1 MKHLKIYEAFDV
13 FKDKLDE
20 LQDFCDTYL
29 AYMTDKGVA
38 LTVTPNSRLS
48 STIFVLSVSSVE
60 SRDFEWNDIK
70 DYFIPFLEVLTKKIG
85 RGNFMTNSDTNHEFK
100 FTFIKKVWNTNFSV
114 LHKHATGRNRDILFR
129 SLEDVIDDKVPYR
142 ITIESLKFSIEYY

>member
-1 MKHLKIYEAFDV
+1 MKYLKIYEAFDV

-29 AYMTDKGVA
+29 AYMTDKGVV

-48 STIFVLSVSSVE
+48 STIFVLSVRSVE

-70 DYFIPFLEVLTKKIG
+70 DHFIPFLEVLTNKIG
-85 RGNFMTNSDTNHEFK
+85 RGNIMTNSDLNHEFK
-100 FTFIKKVWNTNFSV
+100 FTN
-114 LHKHATGRNRDILFR
+114 NRGVFYR
-129 SLEDVIDDKVPYR
+129 SLEDVIEDKVPN
-142 ITIESLKFSIEYY
+142 IMPAIESLSFAIKYY

>member
-29 AYMTDKGVA
+29 AYMTDKGVV

-48 STIFVLSVSSVE
+48 STIFVLSVRSVE

-70 DYFIPFLEVLTKKIG
+70 DYFIPFLEVLTNKIG
-85 RGNFMTNSDTNHEFK
+85 RGNIMTNSDPNHEFK
-100 FTFIKKVWNTNFSV
+100 FVN
-114 LHKHATGRNRDILFR
+114 NRGVFYR
-129 SLEDVIDDKVPYR
+129 SLEDVIADKVPN
-142 ITIESLKFSIEYY
+142 IMPSIESLSFAIKYY

>member
-1 MKHLKIYEAFDV
+1 MKYLKIYEEFDV

-29 AYMTDKGVA
+29 AYMTDKGVV

-48 STIFVLSVSSVE
+48 STIFVLSVRSIE

-70 DYFIPFLEVLTKKIG
+70 NYFIPFLEVLIKKIG
-85 RGNFMTNSDTNHEFK
+85 RVNFMTNSDPNHEFR
-100 FTFIKKVWNTNFSV
+100 FTN
-114 LHKHATGRNRDILFR
+114 NRGIFYR
-129 SLEDVIDDKVPYR
+129 SLEDVIDDKVPYI
-142 ITIESLKFSIEYY
+142 ITIESLKFSIKYY

>member
-1 MKHLKIYEAFDV
+1 MIYLKVYEGFDV

-29 AYMTDKGVA
+29 AYMTDKGVV

-48 STIFVLSVSSVE
+48 STIFVLSVRSIE
-60 SRDFEWNDIK
+60 NKDFKWNDIK

-85 RGNFMTNSDTNHEFK
+85 RGNFMTNSDPNHEFK
-100 FTFIKKVWNTNFSV
+100 FTNNI
-114 LHKHATGRNRDILFR
+114 GILFR
-129 SLEDVIDDKVPYR
+129 SLEDVITDKIANPSYR
-142 ITIESLKFSIEYY
+142 LTIESLKFSIKYY

>member
-29 AYMTDKGVA
+29 AYMTDKGVV
-38 LTVTPNSRLS
+38 LTVTPNTRLS
-48 STIFVLSVSSVE
+48 STIFVLSIRSVE
-60 SRDFEWNDIK
+60 STDFEWNDIK

-85 RGNFMTNSDTNHEFK
+85 RGNFMTNSDKNHEFK
-100 FTFIKKVWNTNFSV
+100 FTNS
-114 LHKHATGRNRDILFR
+114 LGILYL
-129 SLEDVIDDKVPYR
+129 SLEDVIADKIANPSYR
-142 ITIESLKFSIEYY
+142 LTIESLKFSIKYY